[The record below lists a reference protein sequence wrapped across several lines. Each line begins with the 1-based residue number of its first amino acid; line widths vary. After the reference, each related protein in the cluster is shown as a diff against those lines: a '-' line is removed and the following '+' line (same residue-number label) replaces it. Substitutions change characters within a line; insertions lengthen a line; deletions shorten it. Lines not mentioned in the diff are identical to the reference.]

1 MSGQSGEIVQLNVGG
16 KRFCTSTQTLMWI
29 PDSFFSSLLSGR
41 IESMK
46 DETGAIFIDRD
57 PDAFVPI
64 LNFLRT
70 KELDLR
76 GLDLKV
82 VKHEAEYY
90 GIAPLVKRLSLCEDI
105 SHSKCGNVYF
115 HGYLNHAAL
124 PRIPVTTYRQLT
136 EGSIV
141 TSTSSLTNSEQYKGS
156 TRGVINNLSDLDRVQ
171 LLTGHHNWLA
181 VAYPR
186 CVCCFQLT
194 DHKGWEQVFTSQ
206 FLEETVEHLALNTR
220 VVGQWGD
227 KLVAAS
233 SGRRFHLW
241 NCTQS
246 SEIGE
251 FDLGIQI
258 DALFFIGSQVV
269 AISYTGKVGIWNSRM
284 PRHWQVQEVIPISSY
299 DTGGTL
305 LLLGCS
311 NGSIYYI
318 DMEKFPLR
326 MKDND
331 LLVTELYRDPR
342 CEKVTALSV
351 YLTPKSSISGG
362 NWIEIAYGT
371 ESGVVRIIVQH
382 PETVYA
388 AGHGPQLFQTF
399 TVHRSPVIK
408 VMLSEKHLIS
418 VCSDY
423 NHVRTWNVT
432 RFRGMLST
440 QPGSTPLASFKVV
453 SLEHREPHPSCA
465 SGNMLGPFGERDD
478 QQIFM
483 QKVVPDADHLFVRLV
498 STGKR
503 ICTIRSVDGS
513 KIMAYCVNEC
523 DGSSGMGSRPRR
535 YLFTGHSNGCIQMWD
550 LSSALQQANKQ
561 PGESTGGPTQDELL
575 QVLEHCD
582 LSNSRC
588 TTPSVSPASSLYNAS
603 SGNRFKSAM
612 SLHETHLAS
621 SIEEERELEIANEI
635 QEDFHH
641 GGDEE
646 EQDATMQHNQPT
658 YFVSQC

>member
-1 MSGQSGEIVQLNVGG
+1 MSGEIVQLNVGG
-16 KRFCTSTQTLMWI
+16 RRFSTSTQTLIWV

-41 IESMK
+41 IESIK

-82 VKHEAEYY
+82 VKHEAEFY
-90 GIAPLVKRLSLCEDI
+90 GITPLVKRLTLCEDI
-105 SHSKCGNVYF
+105 SGSKCGNVYF
-115 HGYLNHAAL
+115 HGYLHTAAL
-124 PRIPVTTYRQLT
+124 PAIPSKTYFKLIGRSDML
-136 EGSIV
+136 
-141 TSTSSLTNSEQYKGS
+141 STSSLTSEDQETS
-156 TRGVINNLSDLDRVQ
+156 NTRHGEIERIEDLHRVQ

-186 CVCCFQLT
+186 CVCCFQLA
-194 DHKGWEQVFTSQ
+194 DHKGSREQVFTSP
-206 FLEETVEHLALNTR
+206 FLEDTVEYLALNTR

-233 SGRRFHLW
+233 SGSKFQLW
-241 NCTQS
+241 NCTQGTA
-246 SEIGE
+246 IGK

-258 DALFFIGSQVV
+258 DALFFVGSQVV

-305 LLLGCS
+305 LLLGCH

-331 LLVTELYRDPR
+331 LLVTELYRDPAGD
-342 CEKVTALSV
+342 KVTALSV
-351 YLTPKSSISGG
+351 YLTPKSCISGG

-371 ESGVVRIIVQH
+371 ESGVVRVIVQH

-453 SLEHREPHPSCA
+453 SLERSEPHPSSA

-478 QQIFM
+478 QQIFV
-483 QKVVPDADHLFVRLV
+483 QKVVPDSDHLFIRLV

-513 KIMAYCVNEC
+513 MIISYCVNEC

-535 YLFTGHSNGCIQMWD
+535 YLFTGHSNGCVQMWD

-561 PGESTGGPTQDELL
+561 TDNMAGPTQDELL
-575 QVLEHCD
+575 QVLDNCD

-588 TTPSVSPASSLYNAS
+588 TTPSVSPAASLYNTAGS
-603 SGNRFKSAM
+603 SRVRCAGAALYDS
-612 SLHETHLAS
+612 HLAS
-621 SIEEERELEIANEI
+621 SIEEQHELDVVNEI
-635 QEDFHH
+635 HDDGENAD
-641 GGDEE
+641 
-646 EQDATMQHNQPT
+646 MPVNRPT